1 MRIHFTMF
9 EKMLHQV
16 MQNCIYLNLVMKK
29 LLLHSNYLAGIFTLL
44 ILALLVKSCATPV
57 APSGGEPDRT
67 GPVVESTTP
76 ANGTTNFSGREVR
89 FHFDKFIDRNSF
101 RQNISVEPDLGIEFD
116 ISFSRRSGVI
126 EFTNP
131 LPENTTIVIQ
141 AGTEIT
147 DTNRNR
153 MDRPHVLAI
162 STGDVLD
169 DGVITARVLDAETGR
184 GESGRRVLLYR
195 EPYDLSERAN
205 YLAISDTSGT
215 VQFGYISEGTYKAF
229 WLNDVNRNR
238 IWDRER
244 ERAQPFYVETVT
256 VAQGDSVNIGTL
268 FVSIPDTLAPRIEGV
283 GLLSER
289 RLRLRLSEEIEF
301 SNTSNFSV
309 QDTLGNE
316 FTKAWPLFISDSDPE
331 VLFAQSE
338 TALPETETFTLVPE
352 GFTDAAGNDLRV
364 DFSPFTGSAEPDTT
378 FLRTF
383 AHNSGSGLFP
393 NEALEITYTKF
404 IDDNAVVD
412 SLQIV
417 TGESVISDWEFIEV
431 ERNILRIMPDE
442 TWEGGTRY
450 QFRVWNPYEEEREQ
464 IEPEI
469 WQRNQLGSIEI
480 TLQNS
485 NPDYLSHLTIT
496 DEANSIRIDTTFTSS
511 IEIENLPPLTFKAK
525 VFEDIN
531 GNGRWDTGNV
541 DPYNRPEPYALQRSI
556 PVREGFTSEVELV
569 YPLIGGEQLFPIE
582 IDESDEE
589 VEEDDEDN
597 DTDETESDNGINN
610 GSD

>member
-1 MRIHFTMF
+1 
-9 EKMLHQV
+9 
-16 MQNCIYLNLVMKK
+16 MKA
-29 LLLHSNYLAGIFTLL
+29 LYTYSNYFAGLI
-44 ILALLVKSCATPV
+44 ILAALVFIVKSCATPV

-67 GPVVESTTP
+67 GPVVVSTTP
-76 ANGTTNFSGREVR
+76 ENGTTNFSGREVR
-89 FHFDKFIDRNSF
+89 FTFDKFVDRNSF
-101 RQNISVEPDLGIEFD
+101 RQNVSIEPDLGIEFD

-141 AGTEIT
+141 AGTDVT

-153 MDRPHVLAI
+153 MDRPHVLAL

-195 EPYDLSERAN
+195 EPFDLAERAN

-238 IWDRER
+238 RWDRER

-256 VAQGDSVNIGTL
+256 IARGDSVHIGTL
-268 FVSIPDTLAPRIEGV
+268 FVSTPDTLAPRIEGV

-289 RLRLRLSEEIEF
+289 RLRLRLSEEVEF
-301 SNTSNFSV
+301 SHSSNFSV

-316 FTKAWPLFISDSDPE
+316 FTTAWPLYKSDADAE
-331 VLFAQSE
+331 ILFAQTE
-338 TALPETETFTLVPE
+338 TALPESDTFTLQPE
-352 GFTDAAGNDLRV
+352 GFTDAAGNKLKV
-364 DFSPFTGSAEPDTT
+364 DFSPFTGSSEPDTT

-393 NEALEITYTKF
+393 NEPLEVTYTKF
-404 IDDNAVVD
+404 IDDAAVVD

-417 TGESVISDWEFIEV
+417 TGERIIDDWPHVEI
-431 ERNILRIMPDE
+431 ERNILRIFPDE
-442 TWEGGTRY
+442 AWESGTRY

-469 WQRNQLGSIEI
+469 WQRNQLGSIEV
-480 TLQNS
+480 TLQNH
-485 NPDYLSHLTIT
+485 NPEYLSHLIIT
-496 DEANSIRIDTTFTSS
+496 DEANSIRIDTTFTTS
-511 IEIENLPPLTFKAK
+511 IEIDNLPPLTYKAK
-525 VFEDIN
+525 VFEDVN
-531 GNGRWDTGNV
+531 GNGRWNTGSIE
-541 DPYNRPEPYALQRSI
+541 PFERPEPYAIRRSI

-569 YPLIGGEQLFPIE
+569 YPLNGVEELIPIE
-582 IDESDEE
+582 IEMSE
-589 VEEDDEDN
+589 EEDEIDDIDSDDEQN
-597 DTDETESDNGINN
+597 EDENSGEH
-610 GSD
+610 